1 LRTVITEADRAAFRV
16 EGDWTQARRHR
27 IRWSECDMHA
37 HVNHAAYL
45 ILFEDLRV
53 AWWLGVGGSF
63 GPGEAGPA
71 VTHFDVRYLRAAGFG
86 DEVLLTQRTPSFR
99 RSSFVHEYGMWRH
112 DGLVCSARAVCVL
125 VGSGSGEKMVIGPEV
140 RRAMLEVDGAKEE
153 GAAG

>member
-1 LRTVITEADRAAFRV
+1 VTAITEADRAAFKV
-16 EGDWTQARRHR
+16 EGDWTLVRRHR

-53 AWWLGVGGSF
+53 AWWLRCGGSF
-63 GPGEAGPA
+63 GPGEPGPA
-71 VTHFDVRYLRAAGFG
+71 VIHFDVRYLKAAGFD

-125 VGSGSGEKMVIGPEV
+125 VASGSGEKVAITPAV
-140 RRAMLEVDGAKEE
+140 RRVMLEVDGAKEE
-153 GAAG
+153 GAGG